1 MISPIPGRLAVTLLP
16 VLFGTTA
23 CPASA
28 QVVAS
33 GPAPVVIDAGTSGTI
48 QTQSESRRAPSR
60 AARRS
65 QPSAPRDRVGAA
77 NAAARVQPDG
87 EQFINAIQ
95 NYAWA
100 PGALYQVYAAPG
112 TGDRHCAAG
121 RRATGWRRTGR
132 CW

>member
-1 MISPIPGRLAVTLLP
+1 MISPIPGRLAVTLLS
-16 VLFGTTA
+16 VLLGTTA

-28 QVVAS
+28 QVVAPE
-33 GPAPVVIDAGTSGTI
+33 PAPVVVDAATSGTM
-48 QTQSESRRAPSR
+48 QTQSESRRAPSP

-65 QPSAPRDRVGAA
+65 HPSLPRDRVGAA
-77 NAAARVQPDG
+77 NAAARVQPEG

-112 TGDRHCAAG
+112 QVPLSAVR
-121 RRATGWRRTGR
+121 
-132 CW
+132 